1 MFWILHSFV
10 NIFAGGR
17 SDSKTILFL
26 LYLTLLLLFIYLSK
40 KMVRKIPMIYGILS
54 LGLLY
59 IYGLISH
66 IFLSRYYGVSLRDFV
81 ITGNNGEISSTT
93 LSHIH
98 EAKGVVG
105 FILSKLGIGQLQS
118 IDAGGAYSH
127 TLSSWWFFIG
137 SVLLI
142 SSIVFTVLSIWNF
155 TNQYTK
161 ENKTKNILFIL
172 WYAVVSFAL
181 VKTAIDGGIMSP
193 ILLAIFSSIFVFG
206 HMQKQRDNR
215 PILLS
220 VFAISIVSFVIVL
233 TFSNWSFGIVL
244 MQVIGTLLLLTN
256 ISIFIFGAPKR
267 IYIISALAL
276 FLISWWMASSRDQ
289 SIFKY
294 GQTIINQK
302 SYYLFYDDND
312 ALVQRG
318 EIDKDTT
325 IKDITK
331 LKNKNISYAPIS
343 VPGKTCN
350 ENSLPNFAD
359 VTIKTDKPLESIQN
373 SFIFIKNKDQFF
385 DGRFWQTKT
394 TIIMTP
400 CLPEPLT
407 VIDGVL
413 RKQGFDFYVM
423 VNPVFYDESIA
434 L

>member
-10 NIFAGGR
+10 NLFAGGR
-17 SDSKTILFL
+17 SDSKTTLFL
-26 LYLTLLLLFIYLSK
+26 LYFVSLLFFVYLTK
-40 KMVRKIPMIYGILS
+40 KLIHKIPMIYGVLS
-54 LGLLY
+54 LSLLY

-66 IFLSRYYGVSLRDFV
+66 VFLSRYYGVSLRDFV

-105 FILSKLGIGQLQS
+105 FVLSKFGVGQLHS
-118 IDAGGAYSH
+118 VDTGGAYLH

-137 SVLLI
+137 SALLI

-155 TNQYTK
+155 TNQYAK

-172 WYAVVSFAL
+172 WYTVVSFAL

-193 ILLAIFSSIFVFG
+193 ILLALFASIFVFLY
-206 HMQKQRDNR
+206 MQKQRDNR

-220 VFAISIVSFVIVL
+220 VFAVSIVSFVIVL
-233 TFSNWSFGIVL
+233 VFPNWPFGIVL
-244 MQVIGTLLLLTN
+244 MQTISTLLLLTN
-256 ISIFIFGAPKR
+256 ISILIFGAPKR

-276 FLISWWMASSRDQ
+276 FLISWWMASLRDQ

-294 GQTIINQK
+294 SQTIIDPK
-302 SYYLFYDDND
+302 SYYLFYDDKD
-312 ALVQRG
+312 ALVQRV
-318 EIDKDTT
+318 EIDKDTI
-325 IKDITK
+325 IKDIAK

-359 VTIKTDKPLESIQN
+359 VIIKTDKPLESIQN
-373 SFIFIKNKDQFF
+373 SFIYIKNKNQFF

-394 TIIMTP
+394 TIIMAP

-407 VIDGVL
+407 VIDGIL

-423 VNPVFYDESIA
+423 VNPVFYDESID